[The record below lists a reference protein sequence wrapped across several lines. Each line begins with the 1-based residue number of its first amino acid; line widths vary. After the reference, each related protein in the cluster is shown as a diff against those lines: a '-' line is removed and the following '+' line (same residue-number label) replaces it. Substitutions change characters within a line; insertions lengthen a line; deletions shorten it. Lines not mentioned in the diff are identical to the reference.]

1 MFNFRH
7 TGSTPRPAVPRH
19 QTEDR
24 AMRAV
29 SCRSLAR
36 ATLATALLA
45 TPWAAGAQGP
55 LGTARQFAVL
65 GASTVTNTGAT
76 TLWGHLGL
84 YPGTSITG
92 LGTVTLNGTLHQ
104 TDAVA
109 QQAQI
114 DANSAFNTLAGLAF
128 TNDMSGTDLGGLVLT
143 PGVYRFASSAQLT
156 GNLQLDF
163 LGNPNAL
170 FVFQIGSTLTTASGS
185 SVSILNGNIGGG
197 VYWQVGSAATLGT
210 STMFLGNII
219 AQSSVT
225 ATTSASIMCGRA
237 IALTAAVTMDNNVI
251 ANSCVG
257 GATDDYGS
265 LGFSGATTSSTVPEP
280 STLLLLGSG
289 ALALAGLARHRR
301 QRAGTTG
308 EA

>member
-1 MFNFRH
+1 MLNFRH
-7 TGSTPRPAVPRH
+7 AGSTRRLAAAVHKTVVRSVRTVARRP
-19 QTEDR
+19 
-24 AMRAV
+24 
-29 SCRSLAR
+29 LAR
-36 ATLATALLA
+36 AALAAGLFV
-45 TPWAAGAQGP
+45 TPWAVGAQGP
-55 LGTARQFAVL
+55 LGSARQFAVL

-76 TLWGHLGL
+76 TLWGNLGL
-84 YPGTSITG
+84 YAGTSITG

-128 TNDMSGTDLGGLVLT
+128 TNDMTGTDLGGLVLT

-185 SVSILNGNIGGG
+185 SVSILNGNTGGG

-210 STMFLGNII
+210 STMFLGNIL

-225 ATTSASIMCGRA
+225 ATTAASIMCGRA

-265 LGFSGATTSSTVPEP
+265 FGFSGATPTTTVPEP
-280 STLLLLGSG
+280 STFLLLGAG
-289 ALALAGLARHRR
+289 ALALAGMARRR
-301 QRAGTTG
+301 RYRAGATG